1 MKLSTGLTAA
11 MVALVLLT
19 ATAVGLLIYRNV
31 QAEMLAGELER
42 AEIHARALAG
52 ELEAH
57 VRNAR
62 GDALGFRSAVALA
75 GIVRATLAGGTDPRD
90 GTSEAEWRTRMASR
104 YVAEL
109 AAKPSYIQ
117 FRIIGVADGGREL
130 VRVYRSDGM
139 IRIADDAELRRVGEA
154 TFFREAIRLPAGYVY
169 VSPIELPQEA
179 DGAVPSAREPML
191 RVATPVHAPNGEVFG
206 VVVIGVD
213 LRPAF
218 DLIRAAAR
226 PGQSIYVVNEQ
237 GDFLMHPDPAR
248 EFGFQRGNPRRWQDE
263 LPALAAALGPAQRG
277 AHVVTNPSGV
287 RVGAA
292 LASVRLAQGP
302 RVAVIAT
309 VPYEDL
315 MAPARAVGNSTLIVG
330 LIAVL
335 FAVLLAVLLARSL
348 ARPLSQMT
356 RAVEAFASGKPMVVP
371 THASHELGVLARA
384 FEHMAAEVREKT
396 AAVRRNAEVL
406 DKIVASMADA
416 VLVVDRDGKTVFS
429 NPALVTLFGDHA
441 KIGSPEW
448 RETYHRFRPDGVT
461 PYPHDETPIGRA
473 IRGESFDNLELLM
486 RRKGE
491 THTNYIVASGRP
503 IVGEGGTPEGA
514 VIVYR
519 DVTAVKEIELQLR
532 QAHKL
537 DAIGQLTGGVA
548 HDFNNILTVI
558 TGTIEILADGVRER
572 PKLSA
577 IAAMIDEAATRG
589 AALTQQLLAF
599 ARKQALEPR
608 ETDVN
613 ALIVETASLLR
624 PTLGEHIE
632 IESMLEDEAWRA
644 LIDPSQLSTA
654 LLNLAVNA
662 RDAMPNGGKLTLE
675 TGNVIL
681 DETYAEANA
690 DVKAGHYVMI
700 AVSDTGTGIP
710 AAIRDKVFEPFF
722 TTKDVGKGT
731 GLGLSMVY
739 GFVKQSGGH
748 IKIYSEEGHGTTIK
762 LYLPRMQG
770 QADRQG
776 EPAPLRQLQGGHET
790 ILVVEDDVLVRD
802 YVIAQLQSLGYQTI
816 AAATAAEAIAAVD
829 KGARF
834 DLLFTDVIMPGGMNG
849 RQLAE
854 ELMRRLGSVRVLYT
868 SGYTENA
875 IVHHGRLDAGVAL
888 LNKPYRKS
896 DLAAKIRDVLAQE
909 PRGAAA

>member
-31 QAEMLAGELER
+31 QAEMLSGELER
-42 AEIHARALAG
+42 TEIHARALAG

-57 VRNAR
+57 VRSAR

-90 GTSEAEWRTRMASR
+90 GTSAAEWRTRMASR

-109 AAKPSYIQ
+109 AAKPSYVD
-117 FRIIGVADGGREL
+117 FRIIGIADDGREL
-130 VRVYRSDGM
+130 VRVYRAGGM
-139 IRIADDAELRRVGEA
+139 IRIATDAELRRVGDA
-154 TFFREAIRLPAGYVY
+154 GFFRAAVRLSPGAVY
-169 VSPIELPQEA
+169 ASPIELAQDT
-179 DGAVPSAREPML
+179 DGAARGQREPML
-191 RVATPVHAPNGEVFG
+191 RVATPVHTADGEVFG
-206 VVVIGVD
+206 LVVIGVD

-218 DLIRAAAR
+218 DLIRSAAK
-226 PGQSIYVVNEQ
+226 PGQSIFVVNDH
-237 GDFLMHPDPAR
+237 GDFLLHPDPSR
-248 EFGFQRGNPRRWQDE
+248 EFGFQFGKPLRWQDE
-263 LPALAAALGPAQRG
+263 LPAFAAALGAAQRG
-277 AHVVTNPSGV
+277 AHVVANASGAH
-287 RVGAA
+287 VGAA
-292 LASVRLAQGP
+292 LASARLAQGP

-309 VPYEDL
+309 VPYAEL
-315 MAPARAVGNSTLIVG
+315 MAPALAVGQSTLIVG

-335 FAVLLAVLLARSL
+335 LATLLAVLLARSL

-356 RAVEAFASGKPMVVP
+356 RAVEDFGRGAPMAMP

-384 FEHMAAEVREKT
+384 FERMAAEVREKA

-406 DKIVASMADA
+406 DKVVASMADA
-416 VLVVDRDGKTVFS
+416 VLVVDHEGRTVFS

-441 KIGSPEW
+441 EVGSPEW

-461 PYPHDETPIGRA
+461 PYPPEETPIGRA
-473 IRGESFDNLELLM
+473 VRGESFDNLEILM

-491 THTNYIVASGRP
+491 TQTNYIVASGRP
-503 IVGEGGTPEGA
+503 FLGERGAPEGA

-599 ARKQALEPR
+599 ARKQALEPQ

-632 IESMLEDEAWRA
+632 IESMLEDDAWRA
-644 LIDPSQLSTA
+644 LIDPSQLSRDAA
-654 LLNLAVNA
+654 LLVELQ
-662 RDAMPNGGKLTLE
+662 RECDLG
-675 TGNVIL
+675 
-681 DETYAEANA
+681 
-690 DVKAGHYVMI
+690 
-700 AVSDTGTGIP
+700 
-710 AAIRDKVFEPFF
+710 RVF
-722 TTKDVGKGT
+722 
-731 GLGLSMVY
+731 
-739 GFVKQSGGH
+739 
-748 IKIYSEEGHGTTIK
+748 
-762 LYLPRMQG
+762 
-770 QADRQG
+770 
-776 EPAPLRQLQGGHET
+776 
-790 ILVVEDDVLVRD
+790 
-802 YVIAQLQSLGYQTI
+802 
-816 AAATAAEAIAAVD
+816 
-829 KGARF
+829 
-834 DLLFTDVIMPGGMNG
+834 PGGALVQRDQRG
-849 RQLAE
+849 TAVELA
-854 ELMRRLGSVRVLYT
+854 
-868 SGYTENA
+868 
-875 IVHHGRLDAGVAL
+875 
-888 LNKPYRKS
+888 
-896 DLAAKIRDVLAQE
+896 DLV
-909 PRGAAA
+909 PRG